1 MNKGA
6 KTEREARRQREQTLP
21 PILKTQKPKTPTTRK
36 LKLSSQTQMHGPEKN
51 PLTRLR
57 TRDNNNTLGLE
68 EKRRKKNPANPPPH
82 THPPKKKKKN
92 QKLAGKKTKT
102 RKDREKEQ
110 PKKNNSNTAAAK
122 TSTTTKRKEREGS
135 KVVLRCATRKTQM
148 DSRRQ
153 SSARPADRIP
163 ADSSYPPAFSSS
175 GEQPGT
181 GDIPLRKA
189 GT

>member
-82 THPPKKKKKN
+82 THPPKKKKK
-92 QKLAGKKTKT
+92 KI
-102 RKDREKEQ
+102 
-110 PKKNNSNTAAAK
+110 KN
-122 TSTTTKRKEREGS
+122 
-135 KVVLRCATRKTQM
+135 
-148 DSRRQ
+148 
-153 SSARPADRIP
+153 
-163 ADSSYPPAFSSS
+163 
-175 GEQPGT
+175 
-181 GDIPLRKA
+181 
-189 GT
+189 

>member
-57 TRDNNNTLGLE
+57 TRDNNTLGLE
-68 EKRRKKNPANPPPH
+68 EKRRKKNPANPPSPH
-82 THPPKKKKKN
+82 PPPKKKKPKTR
-92 QKLAGKKTKT
+92 GKKNKNEKRQGESTTKT
-102 RKDREKEQ
+102 
-110 PKKNNSNTAAAK
+110 NNSNAAAAAK
-122 TSTTTKRKEREGS
+122 TTTTKRKEREGS

-163 ADSSYPPAFSSS
+163 AVSSYPPAFRTS

>member
-57 TRDNNNTLGLE
+57 TRDNNTLGLE

-82 THPPKKKKKN
+82 THPQKN
-92 QKLAGKKTKT
+92 QKSKTSGKKNKNEKRQGERATK
-102 RKDREKEQ
+102 
-110 PKKNNSNTAAAK
+110 KK
-122 TSTTTKRKEREGS
+122 
-135 KVVLRCATRKTQM
+135 Q
-148 DSRRQ
+148 Q
-153 SSARPADRIP
+153 QH
-163 ADSSYPPAFSSS
+163 SSS
-175 GEQPGT
+175 KNINNNKKKGKGGKQSCAAMRNEKDANGLSSPKQ
-181 GDIPLRKA
+181 RA
-189 GT
+189 SR